1 MDAATEA
8 FFRAEVARN
17 IRRARRDALL
27 TQEALASALRTDQPQ
42 ISRWENA
49 KALPTL
55 LQIADIA
62 IACRRRPEALLEN
75 IVAPTREQ
83 LALRIAR
90 ANSLLYELT
99 ELADS
104 GAGQTVVPSPQ
115 GDAPA
120 GSDGQALARG
130 GAI

>member
-104 GAGQTVVPSPQ
+104 GAGQTVVPSAQ